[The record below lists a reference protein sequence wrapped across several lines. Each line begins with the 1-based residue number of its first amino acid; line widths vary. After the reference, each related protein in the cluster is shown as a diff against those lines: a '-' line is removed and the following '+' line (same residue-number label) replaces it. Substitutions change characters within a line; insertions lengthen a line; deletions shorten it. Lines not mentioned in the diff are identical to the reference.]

1 MCLDLKITLICFRIV
16 FPRSYFKPRHVLF
29 SKERRKRGRKKEIIF
44 LVTNVMEIN
53 EVLIYLEKKLNS
65 KFSILS

>member
-29 SKERRKRGRKKEIIF
+29 FQRRKRGRKKEIIF